1 MNKDAIIKLV
11 NEQLWT
17 KGEAD
22 VPQFKAGDTITVS
35 YKIVEGNKER
45 VQSFRGVVIQIKG
58 SGKTKMFTIRK
69 ISNGVG
75 VERIFPLYS
84 PHIEHIE
91 VNKVG
96 VVRRAR
102 IYYLRKLTGKKA
114 RIKEKR
120 MTKSRSSHERKA
132 ATVVAAFLFA
142 SVRAAAATI
151 LYTGGAG
158 FAVFWLHLHRPKSL
172 VTMEIKGRFD
182 HFNINVTDLDRS
194 LAFYR
199 EALGLHEIKRKEAA
213 DGSFVLAYLG
223 DDRTGFRLELTWLRD
238 HAGRAYELGENE
250 SHLCLRV
257 EGDYDAVREYH
268 RSRGWVCYENHDMG
282 LYFINDPDD
291 YWIEVLPVK

>member
-69 ISNGVG
+69 ISGGVG

-84 PHIEHIE
+84 PHIDKIE
-91 VNKVG
+91 GNKIG

-102 IYYLRKLTGKKA
+102 IYYLRNLTGKKA

-120 MTKSRSSHERKA
+120 AASTK
-132 ATVVAAFLFA
+132 
-142 SVRAAAATI
+142 
-151 LYTGGAG
+151 
-158 FAVFWLHLHRPKSL
+158 
-172 VTMEIKGRFD
+172 
-182 HFNINVTDLDRS
+182 
-194 LAFYR
+194 
-199 EALGLHEIKRKEAA
+199 
-213 DGSFVLAYLG
+213 
-223 DDRTGFRLELTWLRD
+223 
-238 HAGRAYELGENE
+238 
-250 SHLCLRV
+250 
-257 EGDYDAVREYH
+257 
-268 RSRGWVCYENHDMG
+268 
-282 LYFINDPDD
+282 
-291 YWIEVLPVK
+291 